1 MKLKCLKSDSFYSD
15 ANESQTFE
23 TILLVDGIEYLYY
36 DYSDN
41 HSGEVYIKNLKTK
54 EIYGENEIFDN
65 LDFLAQNYNAP
76 LKDIEV
82 GEIIDTTLFDVEDL
96 DLDIRQIEG
105 AVTRE

>member
-41 HSGEVYIKNLKTK
+41 HSGEV
-54 EIYGENEIFDN
+54 
-65 LDFLAQNYNAP
+65 
-76 LKDIEV
+76 
-82 GEIIDTTLFDVEDL
+82 
-96 DLDIRQIEG
+96 
-105 AVTRE
+105 

>member
-1 MKLKCLKSDSFYSD
+1 MKLKCLKSTWFDSDF
-15 ANESQTFE
+15 NESGTYE
-23 TILLVDGIEYLYY
+23 TKFSVDGSEYLYY

-41 HSGEVYIKNLKTK
+41 HSGEIHIKNLTTG
-54 EIYGENEIFDN
+54 EIDGDNEIFDT

-76 LKDIEV
+76 LKEIEV

-96 DLDIRQIEG
+96 DVDIREIEG

>member
-1 MKLKCLKSDSFYSD
+1 MKLKCLKSESFYSD

-23 TILLVDGIEYLYY
+23 TILSVDGIEYLYY

-41 HSGEVYIKNLKTK
+41 YSGEVYIKNLNTSV
-54 EIYGENEIFDN
+54 IDGENEIFDV
-65 LDFLAQNYNAP
+65 LTFLAQNYNAP

-82 GEIIDTTLFDVEDL
+82 GEIIDTTLFNMEDL

>member
-1 MKLKCLKSDSFYSD
+1 MKLKCLKSASFYSD

-41 HSGEVYIKNLKTK
+41 YSGEVYIKNLNTR
-54 EIYGENEIFDN
+54 EIDGKNEIFDI
-65 LDFLAQNYNAP
+65 LTSLAQNYNAP

-82 GEIIDTTLFDVEDL
+82 GETIDTTLFNLEDL
-96 DLDIRQIEG
+96 DIDIRQIEG